1 MSAIRGM
8 PIDFLISERADAASA
23 SGTAT
28 RTISHPA
35 SSSRFIWETVASTS
49 RVSVLVIDWTMTGAP
64 PPIKTLP
71 TFICLVFLRLI
82 MSLSEHSQNIIIRH
96 NNYQHYQQRKPH
108 CLCNLHGLSVY
119 RTPFDFFY
127 DKK

>member
-8 PIDFLISERADAASA
+8 PIDFLIWGRADAASA

-49 RVSVLVIDWTMTGAP
+49 RVSVLVIVWTMTGAP

-71 TFICLVFLRLI
+71 TLICLVFLRLI
-82 MSLSEHSQNIIIRH
+82 TSLFKYPQYIIVRH

-108 CLCNLHGLSVY
+108 CLCNLHGLPV
-119 RTPFDFFY
+119 
-127 DKK
+127 